1 MNGEGR
7 RRGGGGGDRRD
18 LRLSKQ
24 QKLILTAEEQLEKG
38 LYLEKSSWEY
48 QDTHKVYS
56 CVDLYFVCQD
66 GSTFKTKY
74 KFRPYFYAA
83 TKDKMEMDV
92 EAYLRR
98 RYESQIADIEIVEK
112 EDLNLLETEYLFL
125 QSIEPSNPCGCNWLN
140 LLRLGWTYPCDLWSI
155 GCILVELCSGEALF
169 QTHENLE
176 HLAMM
181 ERVLEPL
188 PEHMVQKADRGAEKY
203 FRRGSRLN
211 WPEGA
216 ISRESIRAVNKM
228 DRLKNLVSQH
238 VVGASRFSLIDL
250 LHGLLKFD
258 PSERITVRDALNHPF
273 FENMA

>member
-112 EDLNLLETEYLFL
+112 EDLNLD
-125 QSIEPSNPCGCNWLN
+125 IV
-140 LLRLGWTYPCDLWSI
+140 D
-155 GCILVELCSGEALF
+155 AKD
-169 QTHENLE
+169 QT
-176 HLAMM
+176 
-181 ERVLEPL
+181 
-188 PEHMVQKADRGAEKY
+188 
-203 FRRGSRLN
+203 
-211 WPEGA
+211 
-216 ISRESIRAVNKM
+216 
-228 DRLKNLVSQH
+228 
-238 VVGASRFSLIDL
+238 
-250 LHGLLKFD
+250 
-258 PSERITVRDALNHPF
+258 T
-273 FENMA
+273 

>member
-112 EDLNLLETEYLFL
+112 EDLNL
-125 QSIEPSNPCGCNWLN
+125 
-140 LLRLGWTYPCDLWSI
+140 
-155 GCILVELCSGEALF
+155 GEALF